1 MNKEQE
7 ALDKIRK
14 HCLASPS
21 YEMGE
26 EFGFGSDYDLH
37 HDGYE
42 DEVDTLQELID
53 SKKPVKPTMLPYKGF
68 DGEVASYQG
77 CPNCTIPITNV
88 FTSREYK
95 PKFCQ
100 ECGREFDWSKDE
112 RNT

>member
-1 MNKEQE
+1 MQLQSYDDHDVERAKENRE
-7 ALDKIRK
+7 LFGNYDNSLYESDDGFAIPLNILKELVDKTI
-14 HCLASPS
+14 P
-21 YEMGE
+21 
-26 EFGFGSDYDLH
+26 
-37 HDGYE
+37 
-42 DEVDTLQELID
+42 I
-53 SKKPVKPTMLPYKGF
+53 KPTMLPYKGF

-112 RNT
+112 

>member
-1 MNKEQE
+1 MNKYQE
-7 ALDKIRK
+7 ALYSIKRK
-14 HCLASPS
+14 KNFDPE
-21 YEMGE
+21 YGE
-26 EFGFGSDYDLH
+26 YTFNIFGDD
-37 HDGYE
+37 DE
-42 DEVDTLQELID
+42 DIEAIEELVNKTI
-53 SKKPVKPTMLPYKGF
+53 PIKPTMLPYKGF

-112 RNT
+112 

>member
-1 MNKEQE
+1 MKKMNKHQE
-7 ALDKIRK
+7 ALNTISRFIEQWAD
-14 HCLASPS
+14 CT
-21 YEMGE
+21 E
-26 EFGFGSDYDLH
+26 EIN
-37 HDGYE
+37 
-42 DEVDTLQELID
+42 VVQELVD

-112 RNT
+112 